1 MAHIPDGL
9 LSLPILVS
17 DGIIAITGVG
27 LALRRIND
35 RAIPRIAILSA
46 VFFTA
51 SLVSMPVGPSSIHLL
66 LSGLMGIVLGM
77 GIFPAV
83 MVALFLQA
91 ILFGFGG
98 LTTLGVN
105 TVNIAL
111 PGAIVG
117 LVLGPVVRHASSAAK
132 ASSLAALGAAFSVM
146 ATGGLVAISLWI
158 SSSAFTPVAKILL
171 ITYLPLALVDAAFTA
186 AVVGFL
192 TRVKPQALIPQLSSP
207 E

>member
-9 LSLPILVS
+9 LSFPVLVGG
-17 DGIIAITGVG
+17 GIVAALGVG
-27 LALRRIND
+27 IALRKIDD
-35 RAIPRIAILSA
+35 RAIPRIAIFAA

-51 SLVSMPVGPSSIHLL
+51 SLVSMPIGPSSIHLL
-66 LSGLMGIVLGM
+66 LSGLMGIILGA

-117 LVLGPVVRHASSAAK
+117 VILGPVIRHTASTAK
-132 ASSLAALGAAFSVM
+132 ASSLAALGAACSVM
-146 ATGGLVAISLWI
+146 STGGLVALSLWL
-158 SSSAFTPVAKILL
+158 SSSSFTPVAKVLL
-171 ITYLPLALVDAAFTA
+171 ITYLPLALVDAAFSA

-192 TRVKPQALIPQLSSP
+192 SRVKPQALFPQRVTL